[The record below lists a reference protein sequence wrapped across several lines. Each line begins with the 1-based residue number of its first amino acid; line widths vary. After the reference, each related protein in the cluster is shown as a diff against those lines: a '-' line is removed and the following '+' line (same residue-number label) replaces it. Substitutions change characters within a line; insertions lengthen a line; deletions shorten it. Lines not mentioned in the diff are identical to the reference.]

1 MTVRRG
7 AARLAAV
14 CALVGGVVLVG
25 ATPALA
31 EGDSV
36 KVRTAG
42 SFTAGG
48 SAESVSIEVRKRSD
62 GCVML
67 RTALGLRLAGVRAD
81 QVEVQVA
88 AGGQWWPVPVSGGGS
103 LNTSQTSPAKPT
115 LCKGKSI
122 TVRYRVTFRAGAP
135 AGPLTVVGEATT
147 ATGRTI
153 GRGAEMS
160 QVRAGRVAPT
170 PTPKKT
176 PSPTPTPP
184 VETGPPTED
193 PTAEST
199 LAAVGG
205 AAGKAAETDESGGG
219 LSLVMVFGLG
229 LVAVGVALIVL
240 LFRRSRTD
248 RPETD
253 GSSYP
258 PVPGGTGG
266 TTYRSGNP
274 AGPGGYPAG
283 SSGFPTSAGGYP
295 AGPTGYPPPAT
306 PARGTV
312 YPSSPRGD
320 GQAAPGQA
328 APGGMYPATS
338 PDQGYPAPRS
348 AQSGSVYPSQPG
360 SVSPSQSGTVYPS
373 PRSGQPGTPP
383 PPEAA
388 GGGDSTTIM
397 PRLPE

>member
-31 EGDSV
+31 DDDSV

-48 SAESVSIEVRKRSD
+48 SPESVSIEVRRRND

-88 AGGQWWPVPVSGGGS
+88 AGGQWWPVPVSGSGS

-122 TVRYRVTFRAGAP
+122 TVRYRVAFRAGAP

-153 GRGAEMS
+153 GRHAEMS
-160 QVRAGRVAPT
+160 QVRAGRAAPT

-184 VETGPPTED
+184 VETGPPTEE

-205 AAGKAAETDESGGG
+205 AAGKAAAAEESGGG

-258 PVPGGTGG
+258 PVPGGAGG

-274 AGPGGYPAG
+274 
-283 SSGFPTSAGGYP
+283 TSAGGYP
-295 AGPTGYPPPAT
+295 AGSGGHPAGPTGYPAPAT

-320 GQAAPGQA
+320 GPGSS
-328 APGGMYPATS
+328 GGMYPAAS
-338 PDQGYPAPRS
+338 PDQGYRDSRS
-348 AQSGSVYPSQPG
+348 GQSGPVY
-360 SVSPSQSGTVYPS
+360 PSQSGTVYPS

-383 PPEAA
+383 PPEAT
-388 GGGDSTTIM
+388 GGGDSTTVM